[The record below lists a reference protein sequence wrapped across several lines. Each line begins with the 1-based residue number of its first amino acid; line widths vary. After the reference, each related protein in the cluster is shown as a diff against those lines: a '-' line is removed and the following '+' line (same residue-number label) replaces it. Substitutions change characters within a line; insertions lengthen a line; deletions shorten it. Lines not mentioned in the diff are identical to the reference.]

1 MIDFTPDGIGIPVS
15 IPSEHGLLYGE
26 LALLPDSPGIVVL
39 AHAAMALDHK
49 DKLLAGQ
56 FRRAGL
62 STLSVDLLAHQEE
75 HFPDVHNNVPLLAK
89 RLVDFLGVLRN
100 RMLMG
105 ELKEQPVGLFAT
117 NATSPVVIRV
127 AALRDHD
134 IGAIVCRGGLIDLAG
149 VLYLRSL
156 ESPLL
161 LLAEETDTR
170 HVASNRRA
178 LREINCRKALKVIP
192 EIGIDYAA
200 SAGLVICLAEAVH
213 WFIECFTTGHQLR
226 QGERNGGQDFGHKTA
241 TL

>member
-56 FRRAGL
+56 FRRAGF
-62 STLSVDLLAHQEE
+62 STLSIDLLAHQEE

-89 RLVDFLGVLRN
+89 RLVDFLGLLKN
-100 RMLMG
+100 RMQMG

-134 IGAIVCRGGLIDLAG
+134 IAAIVCRGGLIDLAG

-161 LLAEETDTR
+161 LLAEETDTQ
-170 HVASNRRA
+170 HIASNRRA
-178 LREINCRKALKVIP
+178 LQEVNCQKVLKVIP
-192 EIGIDYAA
+192 EIGIDYAV
-200 SAGLVICLAEAVH
+200 SAGLAICLHEAIQ
-213 WFIECFTTGHQLR
+213 WFDEK
-226 QGERNGGQDFGHKTA
+226 FGNTVN
-241 TL
+241 